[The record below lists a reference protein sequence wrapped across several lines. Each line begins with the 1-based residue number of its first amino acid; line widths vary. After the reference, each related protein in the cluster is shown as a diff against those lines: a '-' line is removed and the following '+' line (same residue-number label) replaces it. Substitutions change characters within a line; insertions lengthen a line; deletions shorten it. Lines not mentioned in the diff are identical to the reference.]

1 MKKKAVVVVFV
12 MLGLVS
18 IILGTVFTVYNSQ
31 SDKYTL
37 ENIYNAYMKADE
49 MVVATVNDV
58 NITNKELSLIQYS
71 YGTSK
76 PIDRA
81 IEQQALNQLA
91 EKDGFSLS
99 QSEIN
104 KEVDYIT
111 ERYKSLNLPDN
122 AENRAFYNALVK
134 EHLAMT
140 TSIRYQYSV
149 QKQIMHQNF
158 YCDNQDINEKYE
170 KYKTLYQ
177 EWEDGGKENTVL
189 YDEIWSLR
197 EEITQEYIDH
207 RISQFKI
214 EKL

>member
-1 MKKKAVVVVFV
+1 MKKKAVIVIFV
-12 MLGLVS
+12 MLGLVG
-18 IILGTVFTVYNSQ
+18 IILGAVFAVYNSQ

-37 ENIYNAYMKADE
+37 ENTYNAYMKADE
-49 MVVATVNDV
+49 TVVATVNDV
-58 NITNKELSLIQYS
+58 NITAKELSLIQYS

-76 PIDRA
+76 PVDRA
-81 IEQQALNQLA
+81 IEQQTLNQLA

-104 KEVDYIT
+104 KEIDYIT

-122 AENRAFYNALVK
+122 AENRAFCDALVK

-140 TSIRYQYSV
+140 TSIRYQDSV
-149 QKQIMHQNF
+149 QQQIMRQNF
-158 YCDNQDINEKYE
+158 YCDDQDINEKYE

-177 EWEDGGKENTVL
+177 KWEDGGKENTVL
-189 YDEIWSLR
+189 YDKIWSLR
-197 EEITQEYIDH
+197 EEIAQEYIDY

-214 EKL
+214 EKR